1 MGCIWSM
8 PCQVWVEVIIGTIT
22 SGGWWQHPKAA
33 VWDMVRI
40 MNASR
45 ILMVNPFADVH
56 IYLTFA

>member
-1 MGCIWSM
+1 MGESHAMELVLMGCICSV
-8 PCQVWVEVIIGTIT
+8 QE
-22 SGGWWQHPKAA
+22 AA

-45 ILMVNPFADVH
+45 ILMVNPFADLH

>member
-1 MGCIWSM
+1 VGHSTSHAMGESHAMELVLMGCICSM
-8 PCQVWVEVIIGTIT
+8 QE
-22 SGGWWQHPKAA
+22 AA

-56 IYLTFA
+56 IYLRFA

>member
-1 MGCIWSM
+1 MGHSTSHAMGESHAMELVLMGCICSV
-8 PCQVWVEVIIGTIT
+8 QE
-22 SGGWWQHPKAA
+22 AA